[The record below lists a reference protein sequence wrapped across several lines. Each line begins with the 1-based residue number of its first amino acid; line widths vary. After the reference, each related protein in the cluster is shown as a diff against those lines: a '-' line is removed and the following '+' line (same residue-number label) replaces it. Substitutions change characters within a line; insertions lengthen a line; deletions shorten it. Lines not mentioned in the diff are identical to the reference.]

1 MDNPAPVFADE
12 PAAPRTAPK
21 QPIGWP
27 IFLVQF
33 VTVVTAYLVASI
45 LPALPAL
52 IDAVMTAV
60 EDPASAGAETQL
72 GSALVASTVVC
83 SALAAM
89 FIAWLWLR
97 REGRVWDA
105 IRLQAPANWRSTL
118 GWAAVGTGGTI
129 VIFAVGAQL
138 TEALGLGTPDPSF
151 VLALVTESPAMF
163 ALWIVAV
170 AWFAAGFGEEVLY
183 RGFLMDRLERLAGLR
198 GRPWAVL
205 VIQALL
211 FGLPHA
217 YQGMGGM
224 VVTAMV
230 GLLLGWIRNRCGGN
244 LWAVIL
250 AHAAVDTIMMSLA
263 FADSLGWYGS

>member
-1 MDNPAPVFADE
+1 MDHPATVFADE
-12 PAAPRTAPK
+12 PTPPATAEK
-21 QPIGWP
+21 QRIGWGLF
-27 IFLVQF
+27 IAQFL
-33 VTVVTAYLVASI
+33 TVAIAYFVASI
-45 LPALPAL
+45 LPALPVL
-52 IDAVMTAV
+52 IGTVITAM
-60 EDPASAGAETQL
+60 EDPANAPVEPQL

-83 SALAAM
+83 SAVAAM
-89 FIAWLWLR
+89 FVAWLWLR
-97 REGRVWDA
+97 REGRVWEA
-105 IRLQAPANWRSTL
+105 IRLRAPASWRSML
-118 GWAAVGTGGTI
+118 GWAALGTGGTI
-129 VIFAVGAQL
+129 AIFTLGAQL
-138 TEALGLGTPDPSF
+138 TEALGLGTPDPAF
-151 VLALVTESPAMF
+151 VLALVTESPGLF

-244 LWAVIL
+244 LWAAII

-263 FADSLGWYGS
+263 YADSLGWYGG